1 MIRPSCF
8 AVIKSMACSSSMFK
22 RGLSVCIVEVL
33 ATFALTLSALLL
45 RSSK

>member
-1 MIRPSCF
+1 MILPSCL
-8 AVIKSMACSSSMFK
+8 AVIRSRACSSSMFR

-33 ATFALTLSALLL
+33 AAFALTLSALLL